1 MQVVDELN
9 RLAAAFIGLQ
19 RSVQGSSFEA
29 VSSLQHH
36 LQHDSIALKD
46 RSCWLCKALACLPPA
61 QPSQGNVGGSLGW
74 RSLDRHE

>member
-29 VSSLQHH
+29 VRPPQHH
-36 LQHDSIALKD
+36 
-46 RSCWLCKALACLPPA
+46 RSMAVLPCQRQNLLCTAVTWPPPA
-61 QPSQGNVGGSLGW
+61 QPRQKILGGSLGW
-74 RSLDRHE
+74 RS